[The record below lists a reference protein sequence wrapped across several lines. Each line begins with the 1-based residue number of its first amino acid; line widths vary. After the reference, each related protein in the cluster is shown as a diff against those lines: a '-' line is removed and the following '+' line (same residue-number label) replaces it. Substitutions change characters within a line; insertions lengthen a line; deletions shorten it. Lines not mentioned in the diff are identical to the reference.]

1 MNEGSVFV
9 AGQSI
14 RCYHCNSEYDP
25 RCADPFDA
33 YSLGDVNCS
42 MRPLLEHLQDY
53 QPIICRKTVQKDVRE
68 ETYRKVSISH
78 SDVREETYRKVSITH
93 SDVREETY
101 RKGDRSDSVVLPEH
115 FWTESSLKV
124 SMGAE
129 GRPPLCYYEKSGR
142 YRYFPNY
149 AGGKKKGSLILFHR
163 RVGYLKTPRSRYVYG
178 KVRVVRGCGYIEETS
193 DRGCIRR
200 AGTHDVMAN
209 YCSCK
214 EDLCNAANPIQR
226 PLAAALALLAALR
239 ATVL

>member
-1 MNEGSVFV
+1 MRNE
-9 AGQSI
+9 GQSI

-53 QPIICRKTVQKDVRE
+53 QPVICRKTVQK
-68 ETYRKVSISH
+68 VSEQFSPSFQRPH
-78 SDVREETYRKVSITH
+78 FRLYFSEA
-93 SDVREETY
+93 
-101 RKGDRSDSVVLPEH
+101 DR
-115 FWTESSLKV
+115 
-124 SMGAE
+124 
-129 GRPPLCYYEKSGR
+129 
-142 YRYFPNY
+142 
-149 AGGKKKGSLILFHR
+149 
-163 RVGYLKTPRSRYVYG
+163 VYG

-214 EDLCNAANPIQR
+214 EDLCNAANRIQR

>member
-1 MNEGSVFV
+1 MEAYACLILARASHKRDNSFLLVSKKPFV
-9 AGQSI
+9 PLQFHSFSARTANSLNRRQSI

-53 QPIICRKTVQKDVRE
+53 QPIICRKTVQK
-68 ETYRKVSISH
+68 
-78 SDVREETYRKVSITH
+78 
-93 SDVREETY
+93 
-101 RKGDRSDSVVLPEH
+101 
-115 FWTESSLKV
+115 
-124 SMGAE
+124 
-129 GRPPLCYYEKSGR
+129 
-142 YRYFPNY
+142 
-149 AGGKKKGSLILFHR
+149 
-163 RVGYLKTPRSRYVYG
+163 VYG

>member
-1 MNEGSVFV
+1 MSGQRDEIPYARSKTQPHY
-9 AGQSI
+9 ARSIKGQSI

-53 QPIICRKTVQKDVRE
+53 QPVICRKTVQK
-68 ETYRKVSISH
+68 
-78 SDVREETYRKVSITH
+78 
-93 SDVREETY
+93 
-101 RKGDRSDSVVLPEH
+101 
-115 FWTESSLKV
+115 
-124 SMGAE
+124 
-129 GRPPLCYYEKSGR
+129 
-142 YRYFPNY
+142 
-149 AGGKKKGSLILFHR
+149 
-163 RVGYLKTPRSRYVYG
+163 VYG

-214 EDLCNAANPIQR
+214 EDLCNAANPLQR